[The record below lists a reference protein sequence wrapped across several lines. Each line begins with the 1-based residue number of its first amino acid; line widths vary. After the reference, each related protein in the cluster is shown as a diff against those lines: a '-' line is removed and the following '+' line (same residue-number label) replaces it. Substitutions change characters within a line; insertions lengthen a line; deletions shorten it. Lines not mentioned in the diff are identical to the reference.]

1 MLECDVWD
9 CSLVTSL
16 ETMGARC
23 SFVLTRERRVVRV
36 TRRVWPSRQM
46 MEAKGEVE
54 TLDELEAWRTGRVVD
69 SEGE

>member
-9 CSLVTSL
+9 RNLVTIL
-16 ETMGARC
+16 ETLGTRR
-23 SFVLTRERRVVRV
+23 SLVLTRERRVVRV
-36 TRRVWPSRQM
+36 ARRAWPSRRM
-46 MEAKGEVE
+46 METKGEVE